1 MVPSNQVVS
10 ATQPYRRTS
19 MTAATPL
26 ARYSA
31 VEGALAS
38 GFATADLHHAVG
50 HDRLAGKAED
60 DRLAVCTAAVS
71 TGTAQMHRTF
81 RRILA
86 TMLIAWGVGY
96 AAGYAQAQNPLIIT
110 APVSG
115 QTIDGTLSFS
125 GTAAVNSIT
134 RRGTIRGQTNTGV
147 ECRGTTTIN
156 LTFSRGEGTMVC
168 GQLSTRFV
176 FSLTSRQPP
185 AGTGT
190 GILSDGRKV
199 VLRIGR

>member
-1 MVPSNQVVS
+1 
-10 ATQPYRRTS
+10 
-19 MTAATPL
+19 
-26 ARYSA
+26 
-31 VEGALAS
+31 
-38 GFATADLHHAVG
+38 
-50 HDRLAGKAED
+50 
-60 DRLAVCTAAVS
+60 
-71 TGTAQMHRTF
+71 MHGTF

-86 TMLIAWGVGY
+86 TILIAGGVAD

-115 QTIDGTLSFS
+115 QTVDGTLSFS
-125 GTAAVNSIT
+125 GTASVNSLT
-134 RRGTIRGQTNTGV
+134 RRGTIRGQTNSGV
-147 ECRGTTTIN
+147 ECRGTTTAN
-156 LTFSRGEGTMVC
+156 LTFSRGEGRMVC

-190 GILSDGRKV
+190 GTLSDGRKV

>member
-31 VEGALAS
+31 LAS

-50 HDRLAGKAED
+50 HDRLAGKAEHG
-60 DRLAVCTAAVS
+60 RLVVCTAAVS
-71 TGTAQMHRTF
+71 IGTVQMHRTF
-81 RRILA
+81 WRILA
-86 TMLIAWGVGY
+86 TMLIAGGV
-96 AAGYAQAQNPLIIT
+96 GYAQAQNPLIIT

-156 LTFSRGEGTMVC
+156 LTFSRGEGTMAC